1 MGRSCRP
8 IAATVRLTMYC
19 VLALLRCAVRAFLF
33 ALVAFAHPAA
43 SSDAFPVDVQ
53 HALGT
58 TRIEQPPRRIVTLGW
73 NGDDIVLSLG
83 QRPVGIARYGLFE
96 EGVPP
101 WNPELLQAPRPAL
114 LDDSQLDFEA
124 VAALRPDLILAVRT
138 GMGMLQW
145 KRLSSIAP
153 TVVYRSGPWKA
164 DWREQTRLTGEA
176 LGERAKAQALI
187 DNTETALQRM
197 AAEHP
202 ELKGKTFIFG
212 AIFRADK
219 SLGIYFDG
227 DPRVAALLELG
238 LVMPDSVK
246 ALAHQNSG
254 QRATAISFEAID
266 SLDADILIVWYQPGA
281 RAEAER
287 DPLFRRFGPVARG
300 AYVALD
306 DPVAIWATS
315 ALSIRSIPY
324 GLPDFLA
331 HLAEAARHVEKIP

>member
-1 MGRSCRP
+1 MRFVHTPLRHL
-8 IAATVRLTMYC
+8 AR
-19 VLALLRCAVRAFLF
+19 ALLFAVA
-33 ALVAFAHPAA
+33 AFAHPAA
-43 SSDAFPVDVQ
+43 SNEVFPVEVE

-58 TRIEQPPRRIVTLGW
+58 TRIEHAPKRIVTLGW

-83 QRPVGIARYGLFE
+83 HRPVGIARYGLFD
-96 EGVPP
+96 EGVTP
-101 WNPELLQAPRPAL
+101 WNPELLQDPRPVL

-124 VAALRPDLILAVRT
+124 VAALKPDLILAVRT
-138 GMGMLQW
+138 GMGALQW
-145 KRLSSIAP
+145 KRLSRIAP
-153 TVVYRSGPWKA
+153 TIAYRSGPWKA

-176 LGERAKAQALI
+176 LGESEKAQALI
-187 DNTETALQRM
+187 GKTETSLQQM

-202 ELKGKTFIFG
+202 ELKGTTFIFG

-246 ALAHQNSG
+246 ALARQNPG
-254 QRATAISFEAID
+254 QRATSVSFEAID
-266 SLDADILIVWYQPGA
+266 TLDADILIVWYQPGA

-300 AYVALD
+300 AYVPLD
-306 DPVAIWATS
+306 DPVTIWATS

-324 GLPDFLA
+324 GMPAFLTQ
-331 HLAEAARHVEKIP
+331 LAEAARHVEQTP

>member
-1 MGRSCRP
+1 MRFVHTPLRHL
-8 IAATVRLTMYC
+8 AR
-19 VLALLRCAVRAFLF
+19 ALLFAVA
-33 ALVAFAHPAA
+33 AFAHPAA
-43 SSDAFPVDVQ
+43 SNEVFPVEVE

-58 TRIEQPPRRIVTLGW
+58 TRIEHAPKRIVTLGW

-83 QRPVGIARYGLFE
+83 HRPVGIARYGLFD
-96 EGVPP
+96 EGVTP
-101 WNPELLQAPRPAL
+101 WNPELLQDPRPVL

-124 VAALRPDLILAVRT
+124 VAALKPDLILAVRT

-145 KRLSSIAP
+145 KRLSRIAP
-153 TVVYRSGPWKA
+153 TIAYRSGPWKA

-176 LGERAKAQALI
+176 LGESEKAQALI
-187 DNTETALQRM
+187 GKTETSLQQM

-246 ALAHQNSG
+246 ALARQNPG
-254 QRATAISFEAID
+254 QRATSVSFEAID
-266 SLDADILIVWYQPGA
+266 TLDADILIVWYQPGA
-281 RAEAER
+281 RAEAEWDR
-287 DPLFRRFGPVARG
+287 LFRRFGPVARG
-300 AYVALD
+300 AYVPLD
-306 DPVAIWATS
+306 DPVTIWATS

-324 GLPDFLA
+324 GMPAFLTQ
-331 HLAEAARHVEKIP
+331 LAEAARHVEQTP

>member
-1 MGRSCRP
+1 MRFVHTSLRHL
-8 IAATVRLTMYC
+8 AR
-19 VLALLRCAVRAFLF
+19 ALLFAVA
-33 ALVAFAHPAA
+33 AFAHPAA
-43 SSDAFPVDVQ
+43 SNEVFPVEVE

-58 TRIEQPPRRIVTLGW
+58 TRIEHAPKRIVTLGW

-83 QRPVGIARYGLFE
+83 HRPVGIARYGLFD
-96 EGVPP
+96 EGVTP
-101 WNPELLQAPRPAL
+101 WNPELLQDPRPVL

-124 VAALRPDLILAVRT
+124 VAALKPDLILAVRT
-138 GMGMLQW
+138 GMSALQW
-145 KRLSSIAP
+145 KRLSRIAP
-153 TVVYRSGPWKA
+153 TIAYRSGPWKA

-176 LGERAKAQALI
+176 LGESEKAQALI
-187 DNTETALQRM
+187 GKTETSLQQM

-246 ALAHQNSG
+246 ALARQNPG
-254 QRATAISFEAID
+254 QRATSVSFEAID
-266 SLDADILIVWYQPGA
+266 TLDADILIVWYQPGA

-287 DPLFRRFGPVARG
+287 DPLFRRFGPMARG
-300 AYVALD
+300 AYVPLD
-306 DPVAIWATS
+306 DPATIWATS

-324 GLPDFLA
+324 GMPAFLA
-331 HLAEAARHVEKIP
+331 QLAEAARHVEQTP